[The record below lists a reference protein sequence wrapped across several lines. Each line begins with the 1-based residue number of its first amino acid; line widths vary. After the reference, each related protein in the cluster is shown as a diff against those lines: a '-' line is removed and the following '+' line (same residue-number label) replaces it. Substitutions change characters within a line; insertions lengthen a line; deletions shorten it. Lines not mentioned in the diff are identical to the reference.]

1 MMKGYK
7 GFNPDW
13 TCRDFKFEIGQKYKH
28 EGEVSLCNS
37 GFHFCENPLDV
48 LTYYPPTGKFAEVEA
63 DDVCGTK
70 SDDSK
75 RASKIISIKSE
86 ISLHMMIKLGLEFI
100 MSKVDFKNAPVT
112 NTGDRSAASNTGDR
126 SAASN
131 TGDRSAASNT
141 GYQSAASNT
150 GDQSA
155 ASNTGD
161 RSAASNTGYQ
171 SAASVSGKESV
182 AIVTGKDSKASGEI
196 GCWIVL
202 TERNYNYEIVSV
214 KAFKVDGK
222 KIKAN
227 VFYTLRNGKAIKA

>member
-112 NTGDRSAASNTGDR
+112 NTGDRSAASNTG
-126 SAASN
+126 
-131 TGDRSAASNT
+131 
-141 GYQSAASNT
+141 
-150 GDQSA
+150 
-155 ASNTGD
+155 
-161 RSAASNTGYQ
+161 YQ